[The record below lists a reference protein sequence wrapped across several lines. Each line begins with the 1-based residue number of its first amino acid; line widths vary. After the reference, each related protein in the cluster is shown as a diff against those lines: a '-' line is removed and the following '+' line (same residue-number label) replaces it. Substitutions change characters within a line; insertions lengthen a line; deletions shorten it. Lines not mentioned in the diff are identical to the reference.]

1 MVDYCYMIILTLV
14 LLGLSFGSFVNA
26 LVWRIHKQS
35 TVMSKK
41 GQAKY
46 SIANGRSM
54 CVHCEHVLSPLDL
67 IPVLSWLMLRGKCR
81 YCHKPIP
88 DTPLS
93 ELATPLIFVISYLY
107 WPQPFSTYQISLF
120 GLWLIFVTGFMV
132 LALYDLRWKLLPNRV
147 VFPLMWLSLLQLLL
161 GLVIFGQGI
170 HILPG
175 IISAS
180 LVGGGIFWLLF
191 QVSDGK
197 WIGGGDVKL
206 GFLIGSLFT
215 SPLQSLLFIFIG
227 SLIGTIVSL
236 PLLLTGKA
244 KRTSHLPFG
253 PFLIVS
259 AFIVRIF
266 GAAIIGWYKRQIGL

>member
-1 MVDYCYMIILTLV
+1 MIPLTLV
-14 LLGLSFGSFVNA
+14 LLGLCYGSFVNA
-26 LVWRIHKQS
+26 LVWRIHKQA
-35 TVMSKK
+35 TTKTMK

-67 IPVLSWLMLRGKCR
+67 IPVLSWLSLRGKCR

-93 ELATPLIFVISYLY
+93 ELATPLIFVISYVF
-107 WPQPFSTYQISLF
+107 WPLPFSTYQIFLF
-120 GLWLIFVTGFMV
+120 SLWLIFVTGFMA
-132 LALYDLRWKLLPNRV
+132 LAIYDLRWKLLPNRV

-161 GLVIFGQGI
+161 GLVIFGQGV

-206 GFLIGSLFT
+206 GFLVGSLFT
-215 SPLQSLLFIFIG
+215 SPLQSVLFIFLG

-236 PLLLTGKA
+236 PLLLAGKA

-253 PFLIVS
+253 PFLIAS
-259 AFIVRIF
+259 AILVRLF
-266 GAAIIGWYKRQIGL
+266 GLGIISWYKRHIGL

>member
-1 MVDYCYMIILTLV
+1 MIILTLV